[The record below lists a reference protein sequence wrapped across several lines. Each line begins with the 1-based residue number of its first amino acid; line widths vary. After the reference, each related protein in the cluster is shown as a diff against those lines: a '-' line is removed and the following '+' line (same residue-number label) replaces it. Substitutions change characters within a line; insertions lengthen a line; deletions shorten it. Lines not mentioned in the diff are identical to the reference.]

1 MSRFTK
7 TLAATAVT
15 GVALI
20 GGAGMAAADAG
31 VGSPGFL
38 SGNVLQ
44 HPVHAPHN
52 VCGNTSN
59 TPGALNP
66 TFGNAC
72 VND

>member
-1 MSRFTK
+1 
-7 TLAATAVT
+7 
-15 GVALI
+15 
-20 GGAGMAAADAG
+20 MAAADAG
-31 VGSPGFL
+31 AGAAAVGSPGFL